1 MSVTTRRRLLHGLA
15 AFGGLSLLP
24 DVRRGTTVQAAA
36 NHDGFMERAFEFKD
50 AAVKSGDQAYGAVV
64 VKDGRVVGEGPSRV
78 VVNQDPTAHAEMEA
92 IRDAARTLGTREL
105 GGCIIYATSRPCR
118 MCETAAYW
126 ANISYIY
133 HGADLEDGGRPRYTS
148 C

>member
-1 MSVTTRRRLLHGLA
+1 MSVTTRRQLLHHLA
-15 AFGGLSLLP
+15 ALGGVSVLSHAGTSGV
-24 DVRRGTTVQAAA
+24 VRAESNHERLMDRAFAMKAAA
-36 NHDGFMERAFEFKD
+36 D
-50 AAVKSGDQAYGAVV
+50 ASGDQPYGAVV

-92 IRDAARTLGTREL
+92 IRDAARALGTRNL
-105 GGCIIYATSRPCR
+105 DGCVIYATSRPCR

-126 ANISYIY
+126 ANISHIY
-133 HGADLEDGGRPRYTS
+133 HGRALNDGGRPLYTS

>member
-1 MSVTTRRRLLHGLA
+1 MSGTTRRRLLAGLA
-15 AFGGLSLLP
+15 AFGGLSFVP
-24 DVRRGTTVQAAA
+24 DVRRRTTVQAAA
-36 NHDGFMERAFEFKD
+36 NHDQFMKRAFHVRD
-50 AAVKSGDQAYGAVV
+50 AAIASGDQAYGAVV

-105 GGCIIYATSRPCR
+105 GGCIIYATSMPCR

-133 HGADLEDGGRPRYTS
+133 HGAALNDGGRPRYTS